1 MLSSLFSASRLF
13 IVVGKIVQYVCSQY
27 LLMLVHGVVVII
39 YIGVVTLQ
47 LVQLD
52 VDDPLLVSLG
62 HQPSILI
69 LTASIVLSPNNK

>member
-1 MLSSLFSASRLF
+1 M
-13 IVVGKIVQYVCSQY
+13 VGDGY

-39 YIGVVTLQ
+39 HIGIVTLK
-47 LVQLD
+47 LVQLY

-69 LTASIVLSPNNK
+69 LTASIVLSPNNTL